1 MCRQADSVNITLRA
15 LMLIILHVHVPNSV
29 KFLMEAQVLLNHA
42 PVLTFGR
49 ARLSPAGH
57 RPFLAHLH
65 QEHRP
70 LPCRAALAGLPSHQT
85 LIICQFFVSFLSF
98 LLNPLSQCH
107 ILYSHLSVRTAPTN
121 YFYAT
126 SDKHLF
132 HFHPPLSKEA
142 PFNSPKSSFKY
153 FLFPSHLHHYRTQ
166 SWYSSAIIL
175 L

>member
-85 LIICQFFVSFLSF
+85 LIICHCFLWVSWVFSSTHYHSAIFFT
-98 LLNPLSQCH
+98 
-107 ILYSHLSVRTAPTN
+107 HLSVRTAPTN